1 MTKTLRIGLLFG
13 GKSVEHEISLRSAK
27 NIFQQL
33 DRSRFEPVLI
43 GINKQG
49 LWYMLENIDQ
59 PIPTG
64 IPLNLSLGHSSHTF
78 TAANTEGG
86 TGPLDVIFPV
96 LHGTDGEDG
105 SVQGMLQAVD
115 VAFAGSGVLG
125 SSVAMDKFMSKQ
137 LLIKADIPT
146 SNFLAILNADY
157 SGLNYQNIVDQI
169 GAPFI
174 IKPISLGS
182 SVGVSKINNKGDFAQ
197 AISETLKYDQ
207 GFLVE
212 EFIPGRELD
221 CAILGNQQARV
232 SDPGEIIISPR
243 YEFYTYDAKYED
255 PNAVEIKIPAELP
268 PEIKERIKDLS
279 LKAYKAL
286 RCDDF
291 ARVDLFLKE
300 DGSIY
305 INEINTIPGFTNSS
319 MFPSL
324 WAQHGIPYSQLISE
338 IIDLAM
344 ERYQLKKSL
353 ERNYLGTEIS

>member
-27 NIFQQL
+27 NVYQQL
-33 DRSRFEPVLI
+33 DRSRFIPVLI
-43 GINKQG
+43 GITKQG

-59 PIPTG
+59 PIHTG

-78 TAANTEGG
+78 TAANAEGG
-86 TGPLDVIFPV
+86 TGQLDVLFPV

-105 SVQGMLQAVD
+105 SIQGMLQAVD
-115 VAFAGSGVLG
+115 VPFAGSGVLG

-137 LLIKADIPT
+137 LLLKAGIPT
-146 SNFLAILNADY
+146 SNYLAILDADA
-157 SGLNYQNIVDQI
+157 GLSYQNIVDQV

-182 SVGVSKINNKGDFAQ
+182 SVGVSKINSEQDFAQ
-197 AISETLKYDQ
+197 AIAETLKYDQ
-207 GFLVE
+207 GYLIE
-212 EFIPGRELD
+212 EFISGRELE
-221 CAILGNQQARV
+221 CAILGNKQAKV

-268 PEIKERIKDLS
+268 AETRERIKDLS

-300 DGSIY
+300 DGTIY

-324 WAQHGIPYSQLISE
+324 WAQHGIPYGKLISE

-344 ERYQLKKSL
+344 ERYLLKKSL
-353 ERNYLGTEIS
+353 DRNYLGTEIS